1 MIEISIALVI
11 VAGIAGYLVNRYLD
25 QRQQQLTF
33 QHELNTRSA
42 DAEIS
47 AAIEQAL
54 TRFDDRINNTW
65 GTISEVKQ
73 DLNAL
78 KLQISMK
85 KVI

>member
-1 MIEISIALVI
+1 MAELSIALVI
-11 VAGIAGYLVNRYLD
+11 IAILAFYLVNKYLD
-25 QRQQQLTF
+25 Q
-33 QHELNTRSA
+33 QHAINTRSA
-42 DAEIS
+42 EAEIS

-73 DLNAL
+73 ELNAI

-85 KVI
+85 RINQ